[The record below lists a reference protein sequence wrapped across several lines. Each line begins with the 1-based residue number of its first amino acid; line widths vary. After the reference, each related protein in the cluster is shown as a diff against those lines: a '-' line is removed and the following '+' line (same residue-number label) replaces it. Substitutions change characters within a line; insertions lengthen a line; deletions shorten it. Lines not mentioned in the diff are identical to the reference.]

1 MKDSCSVS
9 ARDVLFDPATSE
21 VNQMALP
28 SKPLAPEETC
38 FIDNS
43 DDLFAVSLA
52 PINADIKW
60 YTQPQK
66 VTLSKLRDGG

>member
-1 MKDSCSVS
+1 
-9 ARDVLFDPATSE
+9 
-21 VNQMALP
+21 MALP
-28 SKPLAPEETC
+28 SKPSTGETC

-60 YTQPQK
+60 HTHTVADP
-66 VTLSKLRDGG
+66 SKLDGG